1 MIARAT
7 DKGLLSP
14 DPAVLRPT
22 PLGRR
27 FLNDLQALFLPD
39 TTRARVPA
47 ATREI
52 RVHPAIP
59 R

>member
-14 DPAVLRPT
+14 DPAMLKPT
-22 PLGRR
+22 ALGRR
-27 FLNDLQALFLPD
+27 FLNDLQTLFLPE
-39 TTRARVPA
+39 TKRPRGVAAARP
-47 ATREI
+47 I
-52 RVHPAIP
+52 RVHPTAV